1 LTYHPSTQ
9 KEVGNLKRSEK
20 EQAVGELGQRFK
32 KAELTIL
39 TDYCGLTVAQMTDLR
54 RSLRE
59 AKAELKVVKNTLA
72 QRALQD
78 TEMKVLS
85 DYFKGTVAAVT
96 SSGDPVSPAKALVKF
111 AKDVEK
117 FKVRV
122 GFLSGKLI
130 SDKEIEALSKLPSRE
145 QMLASLLGSMNAPAQ
160 NLVNVFAAIPR
171 KWVTVLAA
179 VRDKKQS

>member
-1 LTYHPSTQ
+1 M
-9 KEVGNLKRSEK
+9 KRSEK
-20 EQAVGELGQRFK
+20 EEAVTELAQRFK
-32 KAELTIL
+32 KAEFTIL
-39 TDYCGLTVAQMTDLR
+39 TDYCGLTVEQMTNLR

-59 AKAELKVVKNTLA
+59 AKADVKVVKNTLA

-78 TEMKVLS
+78 TEMRVLN

-96 SSGDPVSPAKALVKF
+96 TAGDPVTPAKALVKF

-117 FKVRV
+117 FKIRV

-130 SDKEIEALSKLPSRE
+130 NEKEIEALSKLPSRE

-160 NLVNVFAAIPR
+160 NLVNVFVAMPR
-171 KWVTVLAA
+171 KLVTVLAA
-179 VRDKKQS
+179 IRDKKQ